1 MLDLVDLID
10 LAVKIEAS
18 GYEFYSKLS
27 KKTEDKMAKL
37 FKNLAEQERDH
48 GKIFRSLLKKYKGV
62 SPQELS
68 SWADEEVKGY
78 LTSFAQTS
86 IFPKIKSNEVP
97 DNIEKAVKMAIEV
110 EKDSIIFYDEIEAL
124 VPDKE
129 VISEVI
135 NEEKKHL
142 ADLSKLLND
151 LEK

>member
-10 LAVKIEAS
+10 VAVKIEAS

-27 KKTEDKMAKL
+27 KKVEGKMAEL
-37 FKNLAEQERDH
+37 FNDFAEQERDH
-48 GKIFRSLLKKYKGV
+48 GKTFRSLLEKYKST
-62 SPQELS
+62 SPVELS

-86 IFPKIKSNEVP
+86 IFPKIKSSDIP
-97 DNIEKAVKMAIEV
+97 DNVEEAVKMAIEV
-110 EKDSIIFYDEIEAL
+110 EKDSIIFYNEIEAL

-129 VISEVI
+129 VI
-135 NEEKKHL
+135 NEIIKEERKHL

-151 LEK
+151 FEK